1 MTCVDAPCPAIDSGA
16 AILFMETIRV
26 LIADDHEVMRL
37 GLRVVVETMPGWTV
51 CGEAHCGREAVELT
65 SKLKPAIV
73 VMDLT
78 MPEMNGLDATRQI
91 KKDHPEVEVLIFTG
105 LETEELVRQVFEAG
119 ARSYILKTAG
129 LQHVEAALRA
139 LAAHKPYFTSNMG
152 EILFAR
158 FLQGTKASTME
169 SDGRLTDR
177 EREIV
182 QLLAEGRRNK
192 QVAHALGISVETVE
206 THRASIMKKLRFKAL
221 SELVR
226 YAVRNQ
232 IVSS

>member
-1 MTCVDAPCPAIDSGA
+1 
-16 AILFMETIRV
+16 METIRV
-26 LIADDHEVMRL
+26 LIADDHEVMRR
-37 GLRVVVETMPGWTV
+37 GLRATVELMPGWSV
-51 CGEAHCGREAVELT
+51 CGEAHTGREAVELT
-65 SKLKPAIV
+65 TKLKPAIV
-73 VMDLT
+73 VMDVT

-129 LQHVEAALRA
+129 LQHLEAALRA
-139 LAAHKPYFTSNMG
+139 LAVHKPYFTTEVG

-158 FLQGTKASTME
+158 FIHGKNAGNNE
-169 SDGRLTDR
+169 SGGRLTDR

-182 QLLAEGRRNK
+182 QLLAEGRSNK
-192 QVAHALGISVETVE
+192 QVADELGISVKTVE
-206 THRASIMKKLRFKAL
+206 THRASIMKKLQFKAF

-226 YAVRNQ
+226 YAVRNH